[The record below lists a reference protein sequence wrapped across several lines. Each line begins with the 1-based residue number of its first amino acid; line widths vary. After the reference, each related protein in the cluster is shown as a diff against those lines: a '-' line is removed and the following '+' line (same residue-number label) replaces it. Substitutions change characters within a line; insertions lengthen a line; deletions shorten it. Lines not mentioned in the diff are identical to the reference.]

1 MRSRA
6 RQLMLTALLPVIVLA
21 LAGYANGQAPA
32 AKSAGGAEGALE
44 AEAVQVTANV
54 VAVDAAKRT
63 VSVVGPLGRTNTY
76 VCGPAVRNFNQ
87 IKVGD
92 KVKATFVESIA
103 VVAGPSSAPPSVGAG
118 EMVAVAPKGAM
129 PGVVMAKT
137 VEVTGKIVSID
148 AQTRSVTLEGPA
160 GNQRTVKAGPKVDL
174 SVLKAGDDVRLRIT
188 EALAIVVERPES
200 GEGHSH
206 KESEEEEE
214 HSDKE

>member
-1 MRSRA
+1 MRTRTK
-6 RQLMLTALLPVIVLA
+6 QLAMIALLPAVVLA
-21 LAGYANGQAPA
+21 FAGSANGQEPA
-32 AKSAGGAEGALE
+32 AKGQGGAEGAIE
-44 AEAVQVTANV
+44 ASAIHVTATV

-76 VCGPAVRNFNQ
+76 TCGPAVRNFNQ

-103 VVAGPSSAPPSVGAG
+103 VAAGPSSAPSSVGVG
-118 EMVAVAPKGAM
+118 STVAVAPKGAM

-148 AQTRSVTLEGPA
+148 AETRSVTLEGPA

-174 SVLKAGDDVRLRIT
+174 AALKAGDDVRLRVT
-188 EALAIVVERPES
+188 EALAITVERPES
-200 GEGHSH
+200 GGAE
-206 KESEEEEE
+206 
-214 HSDKE
+214 